1 MRVMSLRCK
10 FVSVASQKAA
20 TQLHRPYF
28 FAAEAGGKTPVGTK
42 PENHGVPERLLT
54 TKKHPQGRQAS
65 HSKDEAVESR
75 EEGGK
80 AEREQLPVA
89 VIVIAFFLL
98 ACRAIFDH
106 AQDMHRQTLAEWMT
120 GGLSGE
126 DEGSGSHSK
135 VLTQNLPFG
144 PTENMVNFDLS
155 RHGTC
160 LTVSCK

>member
-1 MRVMSLRCK
+1 MQS
-10 FVSVASQKAA
+10 
-20 TQLHRPYF
+20 HRPYF
-28 FAAEAGGKTPVGTK
+28 FAAEPGGKAPIGTK
-42 PENHGVPERLLT
+42 AEIIGASETLLT
-54 TKKHPQGRQAS
+54 TKKHPQGGRTS
-65 HSKDEAVESR
+65 HSKDETVESR

-80 AEREQLPVA
+80 AKRKQLPVA

-144 PTENMVNFDLS
+144 PMENMVNFDLS

-160 LTVSCK
+160 LTVSCE